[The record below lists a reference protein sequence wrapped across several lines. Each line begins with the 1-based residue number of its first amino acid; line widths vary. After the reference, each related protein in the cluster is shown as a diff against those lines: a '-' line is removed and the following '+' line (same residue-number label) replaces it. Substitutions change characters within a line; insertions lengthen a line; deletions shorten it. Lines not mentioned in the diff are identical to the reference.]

1 MLEKTDQ
8 FLLNKI
14 EKFCH
19 RFQQLT
25 GKTNIFLALLTCF
38 MYLAFF
44 VAIMIASK
52 RPTSVFLWINLFMGS
67 LYILF
72 YPLRERDAFYRIS
85 KGFSNPH
92 KIDFFCKLLR
102 KFSLIF
108 LFVNLFCLQWL
119 VLGGTLFLCLF
130 FYLDSCDPLP
140 PCRGKIREMIDA
152 FFARPIPVPVKE
164 SDKIA

>member
-8 FLLNKI
+8 FLLNKV

-19 RFQQLT
+19 RFQELT
-25 GKTNIFLALLTCF
+25 GKTNLFLALIACF
-38 MYLAFF
+38 LYLAVF
-44 VAIMIASK
+44 VAMMIVSK
-52 RPTSVFLWINLFMGS
+52 RQTAVFLWICLFMGS

-85 KGFSNPH
+85 KGFSNPY
-92 KIDFFCKLLR
+92 KIDFFPKLIR

-108 LFVNLFCLQWL
+108 LFVNLFSLQWL
-119 VLGGTLFLCLF
+119 YFAGTSFLCLF

-140 PCRGKIREMIDA
+140 PCRGKIRETIDA
-152 FFARPIPVPVKE
+152 FFARPVPVPVKE
-164 SDKIA
+164 SDR

>member
-19 RFQQLT
+19 RFQELT
-25 GKTNIFLALLTCF
+25 GKTNQFLALIACF
-38 MYLAFF
+38 LYLAVF
-44 VAIMIASK
+44 VAMMIASQNQK
-52 RPTSVFLWINLFMGS
+52 SFFLWICLFMGS
-67 LYILF
+67 LYVLF
-72 YPLRERDAFYRIS
+72 YPLKERDAFYRIS
-85 KGFSNPH
+85 KGFSNPYR
-92 KIDFFCKLLR
+92 IDFFHKWIR

-108 LFVNLFCLQWL
+108 LFVELFSLQWL

-164 SDKIA
+164 SDK